1 VKGNSVK
8 DDQRVAV
15 SIKGRIHHVPAITV
29 EGRTIVL
36 RRSWVKTAVV
46 HDELYLA
53 NGLVEDPATAVRAL
67 QGWDQRPDVFEFSQK
82 VTDREPRFD
91 YPYEWHNLAVLPI
104 VDYATWL
111 KTQAKRDVKENVRRA
126 AREGV
131 EVTCCAHDDAFVHGL
146 KSIYD
151 ETPIRQGRRFWHF
164 GKSFDEVRTES
175 GHYADRSEFI
185 VARYGTEVIGVLK
198 MVYVN
203 DIAKTMYVITK
214 ESHFR
219 RRPANAL
226 IAKAVETCA
235 AKGIPYFNYGVFDY
249 PGKKDSPLTDFKK
262 RHGFVRFDY
271 PRYYV
276 PLTLKGRA
284 YLALGLHRAGK
295 HLLPTWLRV
304 PLMRLRLVL
313 DPRAPGRLPRLGD
326 HADPRVAPTSRAPED
341 S

>member
-1 VKGNSVK
+1 MK
-8 DDQRVAV
+8 DEMTADQFVAV
-15 SIKGRIHHVPAITV
+15 SIKGRIHRVPGITID
-29 EGRTIVL
+29 GRTFVL
-36 RRSWVKTAVV
+36 RGSWIKTAVV
-46 HDELYLA
+46 HDELYLP
-53 NGLVEDPATAVRAL
+53 NGLVDDPATAVNAL
-67 QGWDQRPDVFEFSQK
+67 RRWDQRPDLLEFSQK
-82 VTDREPRFD
+82 VTDREPKFD
-91 YPYEWHNLAVLPI
+91 YPYEWHNLAVLSI
-104 VDYATWL
+104 VDYATWI

-164 GKSFDEVRTES
+164 GKSFDEVKTES

-203 DIAKTMYVITK
+203 DIAKTMYVITR

-249 PGKKDSPLTDFKK
+249 PGKTDSPLTDFKK
-262 RHGFVRFDY
+262 RHGFVRFDF

-284 YLALGLHRAGK
+284 YLALGLHRGGK
-295 HLLPTWLRV
+295 RLVPTWLRLR
-304 PLMRLRLVL
+304 LMRLRLFIESHAL
-313 DPRAPGRLPRLGD
+313 MSLGRRRES
-326 HADPRVAPTSRAPED
+326 ADSKIVAPAPRAPED
-341 S
+341 P